1 MERKSTA
8 SIWTTET
15 LQGRFF
21 AVPGN
26 PLIMLL
32 ILRAIRFA
40 PIVYTAEGRQMAQ
53 RLWKETM
60 SELSFAGV
68 EDVIEALTI

>member
-1 MERKSTA
+1 
-8 SIWTTET
+8 
-15 LQGRFF
+15 
-21 AVPGN
+21 
-26 PLIMLL
+26 MLL